1 MSEEPRSRT
10 ARARAETALV
20 RLLHELREDEPFL
33 IVLGGLVPDVLTRNL
48 TGAVPEHLGTTDVD
62 VLLITHVE
70 PDRDLGAVEQAL
82 ERLDFDPDPNQDGWR
97 WRGLIDDS
105 PVLIEFLCDLPDYRE
120 GESIRPNGCRKLAA
134 ANLRGTGFVA
144 RDFEWE
150 HLDGRLDDDTPVRVR
165 VRFAGLAGYL
175 LSKCVAV
182 RSRAAPKDYYDL
194 AYVLQ
199 HNQAGGPEQA
209 ARLLRTGDLADAL
222 SPLRSTFREV
232 RERYRG
238 PSDAGPRA
246 YAEAAAQVNPATDE
260 AELRAD
266 AVDVVHRFFDA
277 MDL

>member
-105 PVLIEFLCDLPDYRE
+105 PVLIEFLCDLP
-120 GESIRPNGCRKLAA
+120 
-134 ANLRGTGFVA
+134 
-144 RDFEWE
+144 
-150 HLDGRLDDDTPVRVR
+150 
-165 VRFAGLAGYL
+165 
-175 LSKCVAV
+175 
-182 RSRAAPKDYYDL
+182 
-194 AYVLQ
+194 
-199 HNQAGGPEQA
+199 
-209 ARLLRTGDLADAL
+209 
-222 SPLRSTFREV
+222 
-232 RERYRG
+232 ERYRG